1 MVGKDAVI
9 SRPQEVWRGDLTS
22 LRASELDSIS
32 NDALEFSV
40 SASAATATAADHQV
54 MHGVC
59 LWFSVGGRGDSAQA
73 GSPPPRSAQ
82 SQEDALDSISDDTRQ
97 QHVMSTGPDDPP
109 THWKQTLIALPEPLL
124 LSRSETR
131 LRCAL
136 ALRRGGGREG
146 GGSQRCRQYLISL
159 MVSQEPA

>member
-9 SRPQEVWRGDLTS
+9 SRPQEVWRGDLTR

-40 SASAATATAADHQV
+40 SASAATAAAADQV

-73 GSPPPRSAQ
+73 GSPPVRGAQ
-82 SQEDALDSISDDTRQ
+82 SQEDAVDGSSDDTRQ

-131 LRCAL
+131 LCCAI

-146 GGSQRCRQYLISL
+146 GGTQRCRQYLISL
-159 MVSQEPA
+159 MVSQEKP